1 MHQWGGTERKCKA
14 KITSGTN
21 GIRDRSWVK
30 ENMPSRSVS
39 DIPIRICIDD
49 LILARTTSQS
59 IGTWLCTRRWGGK
72 MKRFRWFY
80 AATGVKMHE
89 THVLG
94 SWLAIYERSCKK
106 SRKIRIR
113 LVAGTASIVRH
124 TSHGLLLLRSSHCSG
139 ILHWSRMVMEKWP
152 STMAAIWTFHS
163 ITSTVRQFLNHK
175 YENQGVLQKRI

>member
-1 MHQWGGTERKCKA
+1 MHQRGGTERKCKA

-21 GIRDRSWVK
+21 GIGDRSWVK
-30 ENMPSRSVS
+30 ENMPSRTVS
-39 DIPIRICIDD
+39 DIGPWAYTYMHRWSHPDVYNVAEYWNMTVHQTLRRQD
-49 LILARTTSQS
+49 EAFPMILCRHR
-59 IGTWLCTRRWGGK
+59 C
-72 MKRFRWFY
+72 
-80 AATGVKMHE
+80 KMHE

-124 TSHGLLLLRSSHCSG
+124 TSHGLLLRSSHCSG
-139 ILHWSRMVMEKWP
+139 ILHWSRMSWKNE
-152 STMAAIWTFHS
+152 TFHS